1 VPGIEL
7 GIANL
12 DTIVDSLSSNEREL
26 FNRIYRLGIVQGQI
40 RPPQSMHH
48 WIEEQFG
55 SLDTTLEQR
64 IVRVTNLITSEEA
77 LFNQLRGSRPGGAGI
92 VGEES
97 PIEKESFQ
105 IDPFNDPLSSTP
117 ADIFGRIEGK
127 YCITASNV
135 AKYEGFHGVIIFKE
149 VDPLRFTKE
158 QVVDYIDTG
167 IHWAQEAHSID
178 PEAKYFFFMWNCGGR
193 AGASLPHGHAQ
204 VMLGKERHYAKI
216 EQLRCA
222 SLSYR
227 GQHGTNYFDDLYMVH
242 RVVGCGFNKN
252 GVNVLAYLTPVK
264 EKETVLIALTL
275 DKELKETIYQVMAC
289 FRDRLAVGAFN
300 IAISMPPIAPAEENW
315 EGFPAIV
322 RVVDR
327 GNVSSRASDI
337 GAMELYASTVIS
349 ADPFEV
355 ANVVRAALE

>member
-1 VPGIEL
+1 MPGIET
-7 GIANL
+7 GIADL

-26 FNRIYRLGIVQGQI
+26 FHRIYRVGIVQGQI
-40 RPPQSMHH
+40 RPPQSMHP

-55 SLDTTLEQR
+55 SLDRTLEQR
-64 IVRVTNLITSEEA
+64 IVRITNLITLEEA

-92 VGEES
+92 VCEDS
-97 PIEKESFQ
+97 SMEKESFHV
-105 IDPFNDPLSSTP
+105 DPFKDPLASTP
-117 ADIFGRIEGK
+117 EDIFGRIEGK

-149 VDPLRFTKE
+149 VDPLRFTEE

-167 IHWAQEAHSID
+167 LRWAQEAHTID

-227 GQHGTNYFDDLYMVH
+227 GQYETQYFDDLYTVH
-242 RVVGCGFNKN
+242 RLVGCGFDKN

-264 EKETVLIALTL
+264 EKETILIAPKL
-275 DKELKETIYQVMAC
+275 DKDLKETIYEVMAC

-300 IAISMPPIAPAEENW
+300 VAISMPPIAPADENW
-315 EGFPAIV
+315 EGFPVIV

-327 GNVSSRASDI
+327 GSVSSRASDI

-349 ADPFEV
+349 TDPFEI
-355 ANVVRAALE
+355 AQVVKAALK